1 MDCRRVSQTFCD
13 GKLIFNWLLHN
24 MLVWGVRYVLWCPD
38 SVVSAMLLSVTHI
51 ERLETDL
58 NNLQCGD
65 YSGQLS
71 QSTFAAV

>member
-1 MDCRRVSQTFCD
+1 
-13 GKLIFNWLLHN
+13 

-38 SVVSAMLLSVTHI
+38 SVVSAMSVTHI

>member
-1 MDCRRVSQTFCD
+1 MS
-13 GKLIFNWLLHN
+13 
-24 MLVWGVRYVLWCPD
+24 VWGVRYVLWCPD
-38 SVVSAMLLSVTHI
+38 SVVSAMLMSVIHI